1 MIEMVFYSQIDARG
15 GWFTGHSIAANGMF
29 QDISTQVKIH
39 KHLKLLVTSP
49 SFNETNV
56 DIRFSRD
63 EEEASLGVDIE
74 HGLNPYELQM
84 KHRHRSPEPQTSF
97 MGVRVIDKMYSIQV
111 QLERK
116 DRRQLLVDIHLDK

>member
-1 MIEMVFYSQIDARG
+1 
-15 GWFTGHSIAANGMF
+15 MF
-29 QDISTQVKIH
+29 QDISTQAKIN

-63 EEEASLGVDIE
+63 EEESALGVNIE
-74 HGLNPYELQM
+74 HGRNPYELQM
-84 KHRHRSPEPQTSF
+84 KHRQGSTEPQTTF
-97 MGVRVIDKMYSIQV
+97 MGVKVIDKRYSVQV

-116 DRRQLLVDIHLDK
+116 KRRQLLVDVHLDK